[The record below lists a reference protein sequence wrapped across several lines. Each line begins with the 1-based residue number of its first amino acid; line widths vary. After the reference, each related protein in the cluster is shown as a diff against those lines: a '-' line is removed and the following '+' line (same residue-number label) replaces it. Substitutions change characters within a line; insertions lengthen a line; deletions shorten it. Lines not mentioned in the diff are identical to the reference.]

1 MKEKEFFLWLKE
13 EGLADA
19 VEGSYHVFKDIFLEC
34 LGIKDEEVLI
44 IADGGLPQRRIAPIM
59 AGCYYLAAK
68 DIGLNAEIVLQE
80 PMFTKCQAS
89 KEVAEKA
96 TKLKEKSIVILC
108 PSGKAGAL
116 GNEIS
121 FRKFMHLKKHKFLS
135 APNLGHL
142 KTEYFYSMLN
152 LMDVDYNVMHR
163 TGNRI
168 KAILDNG
175 RDVHITTRAGTD
187 LWVNIRGMNA
197 INNSG
202 IYWEKGTGGNMPA
215 GEVYI
220 APNDA
225 KVEGTVVI
233 DGSMKTPSKTYFLM
247 NPVTLTIEK
256 GKVTQIKGGPGAK
269 ELQDSLNAVMAHA
282 KHPER
287 VMRIGEL
294 GIGTNP
300 KSRMLGPTL
309 INEKTRNTA
318 HIAIGSNHW
327 FGGTNKTIIHLD
339 QVFKDPTIKVDGKT
353 ISV

>member
-1 MKEKEFFLWLKE
+1 MKETEFFLWLKE

-34 LGIKDEEVLI
+34 LGIKDEEVVILS
-44 IADGGLPQRRIAPIM
+44 DGGYPQRRIAPIM

-68 DIGLNAEIVLQE
+68 EIGLKAEIILQQ
-80 PMFTKCQAS
+80 PMFVKSQAS
-89 KEVAEKA
+89 KEACNRI
-96 TKLKEKSIVILC
+96 TSLKDKSIIILC
-108 PSGKAGAL
+108 PSGKAGSL
-116 GNEIS
+116 GNEHS
-121 FRKFMHLKKHKFLS
+121 FRTFVHNKKHKFLS

-152 LMDVDYNVMHR
+152 LIDVDYKVMNR
-163 TGNRI
+163 VGNRI

-175 RDVHITTRAGTD
+175 KCIHVTTRAGTD
-187 LWVNIRGMNA
+187 LWIDINGMNS

-202 IYWEKGTGGNMPA
+202 IYYEKGTGGNMPA

-220 APNDA
+220 APNDS

-233 DGSMKTPSKTYFLM
+233 DGSMKTPSKTYFM
-247 NPVTLTIEK
+247 VNPVKLVVEK
-256 GKVTQIKGGPGAK
+256 GKVTEIKGGPGAK
-269 ELQDSLNAVMAHA
+269 ELQNSLNEVMKLA

-287 VMRIGEL
+287 IMKIGEF

-300 KSRMLGPTL
+300 KSRLLGPTL

-327 FGGTNKTIIHLD
+327 FGGSNKTIIHLD
-339 QVFKDPTIKVDGKT
+339 QVFKDPVIKVDGKT
-353 ISV
+353 LSV

>member
-34 LGIKDEEVLI
+34 LGIKDEDVLI
-44 IADGGLPQRRIAPIM
+44 IGDGGFPKRRIAPIM
-59 AGCYYLAAK
+59 AGCYFLAAK
-68 DIGLNAEIVLQE
+68 DIGLNAEIVLQQ
-80 PMFTKCQAS
+80 PMFVKGQAS
-89 KEVAEKA
+89 REACEKLNS
-96 TKLKEKSIVILC
+96 LKEKSIVILC
-108 PSGKAGAL
+108 PSGKMGTL
-116 GNEIS
+116 SNELS
-121 FRKFMHLKKHKFLS
+121 FRRFARTRKHKFLS

-163 TGNRI
+163 AGNRI

-175 RDVHITTRAGTD
+175 KDIHVTTRAGTD
-187 LWVNIRGMNA
+187 LWIGINGMA
-197 INNSG
+197 ALNNSG
-202 IYWEKGTGGNMPA
+202 IYSERGTGGNMPA

-220 APNDA
+220 APNDS

-233 DGSMKTPSKTYFLM
+233 DGSMKTVSKTYFMM
-247 NPVTLTIEK
+247 NPVTLAIEK
-256 GKVTQIKGGPGAK
+256 GRIKEIKGGAGAK
-269 ELQDSLNAVMAHA
+269 ELQNSLNEVMKQA
-282 KHPER
+282 KHPEN
-287 VMRIGEL
+287 VMRIGEF

-300 KSRMLGPTL
+300 KSRLLGPTL

-327 FGGTNKTIIHLD
+327 FGGSIRTIVHLD
-339 QVFKDPTIKVDGKT
+339 QVFKDPVIKVDGKT
-353 ISV
+353 LTI